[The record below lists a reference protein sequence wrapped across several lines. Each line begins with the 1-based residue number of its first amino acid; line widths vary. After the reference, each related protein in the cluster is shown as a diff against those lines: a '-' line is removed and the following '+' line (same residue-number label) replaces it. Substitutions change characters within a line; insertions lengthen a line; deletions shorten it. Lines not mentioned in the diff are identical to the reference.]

1 MIDEMD
7 GRLWVAHHNEFS
19 LWAGRALGRIRQG
32 LARFASWDGT
42 THQLVAILAAL
53 AVTSLGFTTTATA

>member
-1 MIDEMD
+1 MIDELG

-19 LWAGRALGRIRQG
+19 LWAGRALSRLRQG

-42 THQLVAILAAL
+42 THQLLAI
-53 AVTSLGFTTTATA
+53 V